1 MTLLRARAAAPLIA
15 VFLFVALA
23 GGAMAQ
29 SPWGGRAPN
38 VLVMDHNTGQ
48 VLFEQNAD
56 IPLPPA
62 SMSKL
67 VTLEMLFEAI
77 DQGRVTMET
86 EWTVSA
92 RAHAMGGSRMFL
104 ERRHRPTTRDLIR
117 GIAVL
122 SGNDASVVVAEGL
135 FGTEEAFAEAAT
147 ARMRAMGMRNTTIT
161 NSSGWPHPDH
171 RMSLRDLAIL
181 ARYMIDTFPQFYAY
195 LAERDFTWN
204 NITQANRV
212 PLLTAGIGFDGLK
225 TGHTSEAGFALT
237 GSAVQG
243 DRRVVFVFSGLET
256 AAQRVEEAERIIN
269 WAFRSFAERHLA
281 APEQVIGQAEVWL
294 GTQTAVDLRAPDG
307 VRVLVPALAQA
318 GALAGRIEYDGPLAA
333 PIAQGQQVARLVV
346 SVPGLADVVFP
357 LVAAADVPEGGLM
370 ARMRGA
376 AVVLAG
382 HLGLWAP

>member
-1 MTLLRARAAAPLIA
+1 MNLLRLCAAALA
-15 VFLFVALA
+15 ALA
-23 GGAMAQ
+23 LTTLAALAQ
-29 SPWGGRAPN
+29 NPYGGRAPN

-48 VLFEQNAD
+48 ILYEANAD

-77 DQGRVTMET
+77 ADGRVAMDTT
-86 EWTVSA
+86 WAVSQ

-104 ERRHRPTTRDLIR
+104 ELRHRPTTEDLIR

-135 FGTEEAFAEAAT
+135 YGSEEAYAAAAT
-147 ARMRAMGMRNTTIT
+147 TRMRAMGMVNTTIV

-204 NITQANRV
+204 NITQPNRV
-212 PLLTAGIGFDGLK
+212 PLLGAGVGLDGLK
-225 TGHTSEAGFALT
+225 TGHTNEAGYALT

-243 DRRVVFVFSGLET
+243 DRRIVFVFSGLES
-256 AAQRVEEAERIIN
+256 AVQRTEEAERIIN
-269 WAFRSFAERHLA
+269 WAFRQFSERRLAEPGQTLA
-281 APEQVIGQAEVWL
+281 EAEVWMGAARSVPL
-294 GTQTAVDLRAPDG
+294 VAPEG
-307 VRVLVPALAQA
+307 VMVLVPNSAAE
-318 GALAGRIEYDGPLAA
+318 GAVVARVEYEGPLNA
-333 PIAQGQQVARLVV
+333 PITAGQPVGRLVV
-346 SVPGLADVVFP
+346 SVPGFGEAAFPLTAGADVAEGGFTAR
-357 LVAAADVPEGGLM
+357 LRAAAM
-370 ARMRGA
+370 
-376 AVVLAG
+376 VLG
-382 HLGLWAP
+382 ERLGLVGL